1 MSASK
6 RIGMTAATATALTV
20 KTLMG
25 SLTVPGGVTKICKVF
40 GYIAGKVSLTIAEM
54 PSGMISVESDAFG
67 SPQEFPLACVGMLT
81 SGLCVYNVKEW
92 DTDISVKEGNVVRC
106 YITLD
111 ATYTPAFVGRVGLGY
126 S

>member
-1 MSASK
+1 MSKK
-6 RIGMTAATATALTV
+6 RGATPATATGLTV

-25 SLTVPGGVTKICKVF
+25 TLVVPGGVSKIDSVC

-54 PSGMISVESDAFG
+54 PSGIITIESDAFG
-67 SPQEFPLACVGMLT
+67 SPQEFPLATFGMLT
-81 SGLCVYNVKEW
+81 SGLAAYTPKDWPC
-92 DTDISVKEGNVVRC
+92 DIPVKEGNSIRC

-111 ATYTPAFVGRVGLGY
+111 ATYTPAFVGRVILGY

>member
-1 MSASK
+1 MSKK
-6 RIGMTAATATALTV
+6 RGATAATATALTV

-25 SLTVPGGVTKICKVF
+25 SLTVPGGVSKIDSVS

-54 PSGMISVESDAFG
+54 PSGIMTIESDAFG
-67 SPQEFPLACVGMLT
+67 SPQEFPLAVVQMLT
-81 SGLCVYNVKEW
+81 SGLCCYNVKEW
-92 DTDISVKEGNVVRC
+92 DCDISVKEGNVVRC

-111 ATYTPAFVGRVGLGY
+111 ATYTPAFVGRVVLGY

>member
-1 MSASK
+1 MSKK
-6 RIGMTAATATALTV
+6 RGATPATATALTV

-25 SLTVPGGVTKICKVF
+25 NLTVPGGVSKIDSVC

-54 PSGMISVESDAFG
+54 PSGIITIESDALG
-67 SPQEFPLACVGMLT
+67 SPQEFPLAVCGMLT
-81 SGLCVYNVKEW
+81 SGLAMYQPKDWPC
-92 DTDISVKEGNVVRC
+92 DIPVKEGNVVRC

-111 ATYTPAFVGRVGLGY
+111 ATYTPAFVGRVVVGY

>member
-1 MSASK
+1 MSKK
-6 RIGMTAATATALTV
+6 RAVTAATATALTA

-25 SLTVPGGVTKICKVF
+25 SITVPNGVSRIDAIG

-54 PSGMISVESDAFG
+54 PSGIIEIESDAFTG
-67 SPQEFPLACVGMLT
+67 PQQFALAVVGMLT
-81 SGLCVYNVKEW
+81 SGLCVYQPKDW
-92 DTDISVKEGNVVRC
+92 PCDIPVKEGNVIRC

-111 ATYTPAFVGRVGLGY
+111 ATYTPAFVGRVFVGM

>member
-1 MSASK
+1 MSKK
-6 RIGMTAATATALTV
+6 RGATPATATALTV

-25 SLTVPGGVTKICKVF
+25 NLTVPGGVTKIDSVC

-54 PSGMISVESDAFG
+54 PSGIITIESDAFG
-67 SPQEFPLACVGMLT
+67 SPQEFPLAVVGMLT
-81 SGLCVYNVKEW
+81 SGLAVYTPKDW
-92 DTDISVKEGNVVRC
+92 PCDIPVKEGNVVRC

-111 ATYTPAFVGRVGLGY
+111 STYTPAFTGRVIVGY

>member
-1 MSASK
+1 MSKK
-6 RIGMTAATATALTV
+6 RGATPATATALTV

-25 SLTVPGGVTKICKVF
+25 NLTVPGGVSKIDSVC

-54 PSGMISVESDAFG
+54 PSGIITIESDAFG
-67 SPQEFPLACVGMLT
+67 SPQEFPLAVVGMLT
-81 SGLCVYNVKEW
+81 SGLSVYTPKDW
-92 DTDISVKEGNVVRC
+92 PCDIPVKEGNVVRC

-111 ATYTPAFVGRVGLGY
+111 STYTPAFTGRVILGY

>member
-1 MSASK
+1 MSKKRAS
-6 RIGMTAATATALTV
+6 TPATATALTA

-25 SLTVPGGVTKICKVF
+25 SITVPAGVTRIDSVC

-54 PSGMISVESDAFG
+54 PSGIIDIDSDAFTG
-67 SPQEFPLACVGMLT
+67 PQTFPLAVVGMLT
-81 SGLCVYNVKEW
+81 SGLSVYTPKDW
-92 DTDISVKEGNVVRC
+92 PADIPIKEGNVVRC

-111 ATYTPAFVGRVGLGY
+111 ATYTPAFVGRVLLGM